1 MIQLGFVVDF
11 ICASIMLENSEGEG
25 WRKREKETQRIRIL
39 CKNIKTSL
47 YNLRIVFVW
56 KGTSYS
62 FNPYSLV
69 MIYKSRHN

>member
-1 MIQLGFVVDF
+1 MG
-11 ICASIMLENSEGEG
+11 
-25 WRKREKETQRIRIL
+25 KEKKEIQRIRIL

-47 YNLRIVFVW
+47 YNLRIVFVL

-62 FNPYSLV
+62 SNPYSLV